1 MEGEWNRGTAALAL
15 TAIKAVAAVTADS
28 GGRAGAGEGASMR
41 TDEQIRLE
49 VEGAL
54 HAARDL
60 ESTDI
65 AVAVVNGVVTLTG
78 FVRSYGNRARAE
90 VHALQ
95 VEGVVGLANDIQVS
109 LPLLQRRPDPQI
121 AREAVAAIRH
131 ALPASWEHIQVIVH
145 DGRATL
151 EGEVEWE
158 YQKQRAEEAVT
169 QVRGL
174 RALANEVRITLHNVP
189 IELRAR
195 IEAAFLRNA
204 EIDSDAIVIDIG
216 PEGTLI
222 LSGFVT
228 SSAEREQAER
238 AARET
243 PGVRRVENR
252 IAVTAP

>member
-1 MEGEWNRGTAALAL
+1 
-15 TAIKAVAAVTADS
+15 
-28 GGRAGAGEGASMR
+28 MR
-41 TDEQIRLE
+41 TDEEIRLE
-49 VEGAL
+49 IEEVL
-54 HAARDL
+54 HAARDV
-60 ESTDI
+60 ESTDV
-65 AVAVVNGVVTLTG
+65 AVAVANGVVTLIG
-78 FVRSYGNRARAE
+78 FVPSYGNRARAE
-90 VHALQ
+90 AYALQ
-95 VEGVVGLANDIQVS
+95 VEGVVGLANDVEVR

-121 AREAVAAIRH
+121 AREAVAAIRQ

-145 DGRATL
+145 DGRVTL

-158 YQKQRAEEAVT
+158 YQKQRAEEAVS

-174 RALANEVRITLHNVP
+174 RAFANEVRIKLHNVP
-189 IELRAR
+189 IELRER
-195 IEAAFLRNA
+195 IEAAFLRSA
-204 EIDSDAIVIDIG
+204 EIDSDAIVIDVG

-252 IAVTAP
+252 IAVTSP